1 MRYIIKDRLD
11 AFEKE
16 YYEVI
21 DTKHT
26 LTKDGDYA
34 VGAFDDLQDA
44 KICVAK
50 LNGIKGGVLWD
61 GSSSE
66 YGTDY
71 FELEELI
78 AITANVESD
87 IDALIDKITRNKEFG
102 YHMVEI
108 EEILKSIKNLHSLR
122 YERVF
127 DYFSEMIKKGYIKPS
142 EIYEEV

>member
-1 MRYIIKDRLD
+1 MRYKIKERLD
-11 AFEKE
+11 AFNKE
-16 YYEVI
+16 YYEVV
-21 DTKHT
+21 DTQHT
-26 LTKDGDYA
+26 LTKDGDYE
-34 VGAFDDLQDA
+34 VEAFNNLQDA

-66 YGTDY
+66 HGTDY

-78 AITANVESD
+78 TISADVESD
-87 IDALIDKITRNKEFG
+87 IDALIDRIERHGT
-102 YHMVEI
+102 HPLEI
-108 EEILKSIKNLHSLR
+108 AGTLKSIKNLHSLR

>member
-1 MRYIIKDRLD
+1 MRYKISNEVD
-11 AFEKE
+11 AFGKE
-16 YYEVI
+16 YYQVI
-21 DTKHT
+21 DTHSI
-26 LTKDGDYA
+26 KDDTDEIICPT
-34 VGAFDDLQDA
+34 FNNLQDA

-66 YGTDY
+66 HGTDY

-78 AITANVESD
+78 TISADVESD
-87 IDALIDKITRNKEFG
+87 IEALIDKIDRHSPRPSEIKET
-102 YHMVEI
+102 
-108 EEILKSIKNLHSLR
+108 LQSIKNLHSLR

>member
-66 YGTDY
+66 HGTDY

-78 AITANVESD
+78 TISADVESD
-87 IDALIDKITRNKEFG
+87 IEALIDKIDRHSPRPSEIKET
-102 YHMVEI
+102 
-108 EEILKSIKNLHSLR
+108 LQSIKNLHSLR

>member
-1 MRYIIKDRLD
+1 MRYKIEDRLD
-11 AFEKE
+11 AFGKE
-16 YYEVI
+16 YYEVV

-26 LTKDGDYA
+26 LTKDGNFEFMP
-34 VGAFDDLQDA
+34 FDDLQDA

-66 YGTDY
+66 HGTDY
-71 FELEELI
+71 FELEEF
-78 AITANVESD
+78 ITISADVESD
-87 IDALIDKITRNKEFG
+87 IEALIDKIDRHSPRPSEIKET
-102 YHMVEI
+102 
-108 EEILKSIKNLHSLR
+108 LQSIKNLHSLR

>member
-66 YGTDY
+66 HGTDY

-78 AITANVESD
+78 TISADVESD
-87 IDALIDKITRNKEFG
+87 IDALIDRIERRGT
-102 YHMVEI
+102 HPLEI
-108 EEILKSIKNLHSLR
+108 AGTLKSIKNLHSLR
-122 YERVF
+122 YERLM
-127 DYFSEMIKKGYIKPS
+127 DYFTGMVEKGYIKS
-142 EIYEEV
+142 NEIYKEA